1 MNQKFSQKIR
11 DVLSYS
17 REEAIRLGSSAI
29 SSDHLFLGIL
39 RDGEGEAI
47 NILLAEGVNLSELK
61 KELDVHLLQIPSKA
75 EEINVSSEIA
85 IYKSER
91 ALKIVILEARALKS
105 ESINT
110 AHLMLAILKDDTN
123 YVANFLKEKDID
135 YGLGKI

>member
-61 KELDVHLLQIPSKA
+61 KELDVLCC
-75 EEINVSSEIA
+75 
-85 IYKSER
+85 KSQVR
-91 ALKIVILEARALKS
+91 QRK
-105 ESINT
+105 
-110 AHLMLAILKDDTN
+110 
-123 YVANFLKEKDID
+123 
-135 YGLGKI
+135 